1 MGAGASLDASSVLTK
16 EEAKAIA
23 GDQWD
28 EAKWEAA
35 EKDEAGAVR
44 AELLIAHIA
53 AATVARPDEFSGL
66 GEEARKR
73 AAKTRAKELK
83 AEISKWSEDFEEN
96 QGRKPSEEDK
106 VAIKDKVDL
115 FKHYKAMYQ
124 AKAPH
129 GDDSKQPAA
138 KVSSVKPSDDE
149 SSPRPALVPTTD
161 EFSGLG
167 EEARKR
173 AAKTRAKEL
182 KAEISKWSEDFEE
195 NQGRKPSE
203 EDKVAIKD
211 KVDLFKHYKAMYQ
224 AKTPHGDDSKQPAAK
239 VSSVKPSDDESSPR
253 PARADAGAASARALT
268 SPHAIQASP
277 DASMMEVRE
286 EINADADAPEAVAY
300 PDPDPD
306 PDPDAR
312 TALVDYADKA
322 SLLRVARQGYVQLVS
337 PQLFIDCHEEGR
349 PLPRCQ
355 DVASEYVLG
364 ARPLADERTEI
375 IAVSYCWISPRHPD
389 PDGYHVETLCHMLR
403 KFLSGRYDESER
415 EMDYHMPESEIV
427 PTAWWLRD
435 QGFSFGAGDGRP
447 VAVFFDYV
455 SLPQTPRSQDDDI
468 VMDKGLQNIN
478 VWYAHAHTTT
488 WMLTSL
494 PPGTMRKSYDSSGW
508 TCFEWCIG
516 GVVSSQDK
524 LLRIDEVAREE
535 LVSGAWN
542 DEEFDYLQVALV
554 TMDARGPPLT
564 PDDFARIVQGKVFTN
579 KADCEKIVIPK
590 YRATFDDVIVGAQ
603 QLNYAVSLDAV
614 AAFCL
619 LFNVLNLFCGSLAQ
633 INGPSIIKLRGC
645 AFATRTHSCYYT

>member
-138 KVSSVKPSDDE
+138 KVSSVKPS
-149 SSPRPALVPTTD
+149 V
-161 EFSGLG
+161 
-167 EEARKR
+167 
-173 AAKTRAKEL
+173 
-182 KAEISKWSEDFEE
+182 
-195 NQGRKPSE
+195 
-203 EDKVAIKD
+203 
-211 KVDLFKHYKAMYQ
+211 
-224 AKTPHGDDSKQPAAK
+224 
-239 VSSVKPSDDESSPR
+239 DESSPR

-375 IAVSYCWISPRHPD
+375 IAVSYCWISPQHPD

-403 KFLSGRYDESER
+403 KFLGNLGCTTYLDLHER
-415 EMDYHMPESEIV
+415 DV
-427 PTAWWLRD
+427 GQRWQLRCLD
-435 QGFSFGAGDGRP
+435 
-447 VAVFFDYV
+447 V
-455 SLPQTPRSQDDDI
+455 LPRR
-468 VMDKGLQNIN
+468 M
-478 VWYAHAHTTT
+478 
-488 WMLTSL
+488 
-494 PPGTMRKSYDSSGW
+494 GW
-508 TCFEWCIG
+508 
-516 GVVSSQDK
+516 
-524 LLRIDEVAREE
+524 A
-535 LVSGAWN
+535 
-542 DEEFDYLQVALV
+542 
-554 TMDARGPPLT
+554 
-564 PDDFARIVQGKVFTN
+564 
-579 KADCEKIVIPK
+579 
-590 YRATFDDVIVGAQ
+590 
-603 QLNYAVSLDAV
+603 
-614 AAFCL
+614 
-619 LFNVLNLFCGSLAQ
+619 
-633 INGPSIIKLRGC
+633 
-645 AFATRTHSCYYT
+645 